1 MRKVRVA
8 LFFVLTLSFLMS
20 AVSAAPQLETA
31 NQTVAE
37 PLQVGDRGDEVLAF
51 SHAMLT
57 DVAIEKMLAEIR
69 KLRQKFAE
77 LHEESLTAPL
87 AKRRGTGMFVAM
99 REWEIQAFTALR
111 RG

>member
-1 MRKVRVA
+1 
-8 LFFVLTLSFLMS
+8 
-20 AVSAAPQLETA
+20 
-31 NQTVAE
+31 
-37 PLQVGDRGDEVLAF
+37 
-51 SHAMLT
+51 MLT
-57 DVAIEKMLAEIR
+57 DAAIERVQVELR